1 MTHIKLLMKFYA
13 VKVGRGAPVI
23 TNTWDECNFLVNG
36 FSGAIFKSFSSR
48 NAAVAFLYDKD
59 LEKEEAKEEAN
70 KEAEEQANKEAE
82 KEPNK
87 EEQANKEAKKES
99 NKEANKEAKDV
110 EMVEKAEKVKKF
122 KKAAKAAKVA
132 NQSLDVSNIYFGQK
146 GEHKNIIK
154 QRLTFLKEDYEFIV
168 YTDGSCL
175 NQGSADKNLWSS
187 GSGIYIPKIDLKIGL
202 KIDGTQTNNRAEL
215 YPIIWILECIYEIF
229 LCSENKEQQTT
240 RIVINSD
247 STYAMNVYG
256 NNQKNLDLW
265 TLLKSIINRLEI
277 IGVQVLF
284 VKALAHSGIY
294 GNEMADRIADFMA
307 TYKI

>member
-23 TNTWDECNFLVNG
+23 TNTWDECNSLVNG

-48 NAAVAFLYDKD
+48 NDALAFLYDKD
-59 LEKEEAKEEAN
+59 LEKEEAKEEA
-70 KEAEEQANKEAE
+70 KEEEQANKEAE
-82 KEPNK
+82 KE
-87 EEQANKEAKKES
+87 A

-110 EMVEKAEKVKKF
+110 EMVEKAEKVKK
-122 KKAAKAAKVA
+122 VA

-146 GEHKNIIK
+146 GDHKNIIK

-229 LCSENKEQQTT
+229 FLCSENKEKQNT

-256 NNQKNLDLW
+256 NNQKNLELW
-265 TLLKSIINRLEI
+265 SLLKSIINRLEM

>member
-82 KEPNK
+82 KE
-87 EEQANKEAKKES
+87 A

-229 LCSENKEQQTT
+229 FLCSENKEKQNT

-256 NNQKNLDLW
+256 NNQKNLELW
-265 TLLKSIINRLEI
+265 SLLKSIINRLEM